1 MILCVVVFLFFHR
14 VLADLTICVFVDF
27 FGDSVCSYVGCLRAT
42 TGVCWIK
49 CVMRVDTTGVLVASP
64 WFAFSVS

>member
-1 MILCVVVFLFFHR
+1 MIFVSGGFSFFHR

-27 FGDSVCSYVGCLRAT
+27 FGDSVRSYVGCLRAT

-49 CVMRVDTTGVLVASP
+49 CVMRGNATGILFACLVST
-64 WFAFSVS
+64 S